1 MDGEAWDEEI
11 VGRRMVL
18 VSWDVRTAR
27 RPLAS
32 WVNKLVYGREVEVG
46 ENGTRRRYRYPGY
59 VDAPGVTR
67 IGQSVLLMPPGTGR
81 ELAGK
86 LEGRRIPCALH
97 EVFERMGPARRAG

>member
-1 MDGEAWDEEI
+1 MEEEAWDEEI

-18 VSWDVRTAR
+18 VSWDVRTSR

-32 WVNKLVYGREVEVG
+32 WVNKLVYGREVVVG
-46 ENGTRRRYRYPGY
+46 ENGISRRYRYSGY
-59 VDAPGVTR
+59 VDAPGVIR

-86 LEGRRIPCALH
+86 LEARRIPCTLQ
-97 EVFERMGPARRAG
+97 EIFERIGPVRRAG